1 MLYMYI
7 QVQEL
12 QFLIG
17 DDSVKIG
24 GVMTS
29 AEVPMTEV
37 GRLMADN

>member
-1 MLYMYI
+1 MYI

-12 QFLIG
+12 QFLIC

-29 AEVPMTEV
+29 DEVPMTEV